1 MNTNKYWKVKI
12 MIGRRTAAYVIDL
25 LIFLG
30 STVLAIIL
38 GSIITNSFIE
48 SLIVQVIITVPLTLI
63 FLLITSGIMGVLL
76 RGSIGKKL
84 MDLKI
89 SSTMGFVTAF
99 RLLARDVA
107 KYFAY
112 IPVLLGVYMLF
123 DNRIEHMDFFVQTA
137 KVTAGLLVLVISVQA
152 YVGFTKKQM
161 FADYM
166 FFTKVENDIP
176 TAVEYDDLL
185 EFIEGKEKVKK

>member
-1 MNTNKYWKVKI
+1 MNKYWKVKI

-25 LIFLG
+25 LLFLG
-30 STVLAIIL
+30 STVLAIFL
-38 GSIITNSFIE
+38 GSTITNSFIE
-48 SLIVQVIITVPLTLI
+48 SVIVQVIITVPLVFI
-63 FLLITSGIMGVLL
+63 FLLITSGIMGVML

-99 RLLARDVA
+99 RLMFRDVA

-123 DNRIEHMDFFVQTA
+123 DNRIEHMDFFVLTA
-137 KVTAGLLVLVISVQA
+137 KITAGLLVLVISVQG
-152 YVGFTKKQM
+152 YVGFVKKQM
-161 FADYM
+161 FADYI

-176 TAVEYDDLL
+176 TALEYGDLIN
-185 EFIEGKEKVKK
+185 FIEGKEKVKK